1 MNSEQEIDLFDFYQ
15 DLDTNDDIV
24 FTVRTLLLT
33 KMAKDILHRQLC
45 HLEQNENFTAS
56 TSTYLR
62 RLQRMMALL
71 SNDLYYMKR
80 YLKKEG
86 VKVSDTPIE
95 ATRSYMNWSYWYKG
109 RVAQT
114 GGTPTQLN
122 QQIKALIADYWKLE
136 KEREQDGKR
145 NGLSF

>member
-1 MNSEQEIDLFDFYQ
+1 MKDEKEIDLFDFYQ

-33 KMAKDILHRQLC
+33 NMAKAILHKQLC
-45 HLEQNENFTAS
+45 DLEQNENLAPS

-80 YLKKEG
+80 YLKQEG

-95 ATRSYMNWSYWYKG
+95 ATRSYMNWSYWHKG

-114 GGTPTQLN
+114 GGTPTQLK
-122 QQIKALIADYWKLE
+122 QQIKALIADYWKLT
-136 KEREQDGKR
+136 KEREQDGER